1 MATDS
6 HSADTFFILRSAME
20 LYQSEQ
26 IGKVNPVALRV
37 LDSRAWSKSRI
48 LSNISGSIS
57 ASDAELLHPAATD
70 RCYRNESQG

>member
-37 LDSRAWSKSRI
+37 LDSGAWSKSRI

-57 ASDAELLHPAATD
+57 ASRGAPASCCDRSLLQ
-70 RCYRNESQG
+70 E

>member
-57 ASDAELLHPAATD
+57 ASDAEFHPAATD